1 LKILVITQYFWPET
15 FRVNDIVR
23 YLKENNCDVDVLTGL
38 PNYPE
43 GILHEEFKKN
53 REKFND
59 YYGANIFRVPLF
71 LRRDASKFNLF
82 LNYISF
88 VISAIIF
95 GSFILRKK
103 KYDIVF
109 SFATSPLTS
118 SLPAIFFSKIKSCR
132 SFIWVLDLWPDI
144 LKELKIINNNFIYN
158 MISSISKFIYKKFD
172 YILVQSNS
180 FKQIIKKYTDNNN
193 IFYFPAWSEEIDSYA
208 ANQTKYNNDKSFK
221 IVFTGNIGEAQN
233 FDNVMEAVRILKNHD
248 DLKWIIVGTGR
259 DIENISKIIKKENI
273 KNFFLEGKK
282 NINEISYYHSI
293 ADVLFISLKSGNAIS
308 STIPGK
314 LQTYLLSNKFILGMI
329 SGESKRIIEDSGIGC
344 CVDPNSPKDLAKKIL
359 YLKNNPEIIKQ
370 VNQTNRGKD
379 YLYKFFNKKIIFEK
393 LTQYFDEAYNSF
405 ETVLLIKDASY
416 VPYDKNFILSGF
428 NLAFLGYVSS
438 NKIKLSRSL
447 ITWPDG
453 IFKKRFYGDDISK
466 VSGLNLINNIKIPN
480 KIKNIYILGL
490 LSPNSHQFLKKKFSN
505 QEVIHIDL
513 PFGSIENIYKQCPV
527 NFTEEDLI
535 ICTLPT
541 PKQEQLAELIEKNN
555 KYYKIIC
562 IGGAISVASGDEK
575 VIPKLFDRLNIEFI
589 WRLRTDTRRRVLR
602 LIYTFCFY
610 IYAEITLRYKKIKF
624 RKLS

>member
-1 LKILVITQYFWPET
+1 MKILVITQYFWPEI

-23 YLKENNCDVDVLTGL
+23 YLKDNNYDVDVLTGL

-43 GILHEEFKKN
+43 GILHEEFKIN

-88 VISAIIF
+88 VISAIIC

-144 LKELKIINNNFIYN
+144 LKELKIINNTIIYSIILN
-158 MISSISKFIYKKFD
+158 ISKFIYKNFD

-180 FKQIIKKYTDNNN
+180 FKQIIKKYTSNNN
-193 IFYFPAWSEEIDSYA
+193 NFYFPAWSEEIDSYT

-233 FDNVMEAVRILKNHD
+233 FDNVIEAARILKNHD

-259 DIENISKIIKKENI
+259 DIKNISKIIKKENI

-282 NINEISYYHSI
+282 NLNEISYYHSI

-314 LQTYLLSNKFILGMI
+314 LQTYLLSNKFILGMV

-344 CVDPNSPKDLAKKIL
+344 CVDPDSPKDLAKKIL

-370 VNQTNRGKD
+370 VNQSNRGKD

-405 ETVLLIKDASY
+405 ETVFLIKDASY

>member
-1 LKILVITQYFWPET
+1 MKILVITQYFWPET

-23 YLKENNCDVDVLTGL
+23 YLKENNYDVDVLTGL

-43 GILHEEFKKN
+43 GILYDEFKKN
-53 REKFND
+53 REKFNN
-59 YYGANIFRVPLF
+59 YYGATIFRVPLF
-71 LRRDASKFNLF
+71 LRRDASKFYLF

-88 VISAIIF
+88 VISSIIF
-95 GSFILRKK
+95 GFFLLRKK

-118 SLPAIFFSKIKSCR
+118 SLPAVFFSKIKFSK
-132 SFIWVLDLWPDI
+132 SFIWVLDIWPDI
-144 LKELKIINNNFIYN
+144 LKELKIINNIFIYN
-158 MISSISKFIYKKFD
+158 IISNISEFIYKKFD

-180 FKQIIKKYTDNNN
+180 IKEIIKKYTSNNN
-193 IFYFPAWSEEIDSYA
+193 NFYFPAWAEDISGNKT
-208 ANQTKYNNDKSFK
+208 NQIKYNNDKSFK

-233 FDNVMEAVRILKNHD
+233 FDNIVETARILKDHD
-248 DLKWIIVGTGR
+248 DIKWIIVGTGR
-259 DIENISKIIKKENI
+259 DIGNIAKTIKKENI

-293 ADVLFISLKSGNAIS
+293 ADVLFISLMSGEAIS

-314 LQTYLLSNKFILGMI
+314 LQTYFQSNKFILGMI
-329 SGESKRIIEDSGIGC
+329 SGEGKKIIEDSGTGC
-344 CVDPNSPKDLAKKIL
+344 CVDPDNPKDLAEKIL

-370 VNQTNRGKD
+370 VNQSNRGKD
-379 YLYKFFNKKIIFEK
+379 YLYKFFNKKSIFEK
-393 LTQYFDEAYNSF
+393 LTQYFDKAYNSF
-405 ETVLLIKDASY
+405 EKVLLIKDASQ

-428 NLAFLGYVSS
+428 NLAFLGYLSS
-438 NKIKLSRSL
+438 KKIKLTSSL
-447 ITWPDG
+447 LTWPDG
-453 IFKKRFYGDDISK
+453 IFKKRFYEDDISK
-466 VSGLNLINNIKIPN
+466 VSGLNLINSLKIPN

-490 LSPNSHQFLKKKFSN
+490 LSANSLQFLKKKFSN
-505 QEVIHIDL
+505 HQVIHIDL
-513 PFGSIENIYKQCPV
+513 PFGSIENIYKKCPA

-562 IGGAISVASGDEK
+562 IGGAISVASGDER

-589 WRLRTDTRRRVLR
+589 WRLRTDTRRRIFR

-610 IYAEITLRYKKIKF
+610 IYAEMTFRYKKIKF

>member
-1 LKILVITQYFWPET
+1 LKILVITQYFWPEI

-23 YLKENNCDVDVLTGL
+23 YLKDNNYDVDVLTGL

-43 GILHEEFKKN
+43 GILHEEFKIN

-88 VISAIIF
+88 VISAIIC

-144 LKELKIINNNFIYN
+144 LKELKIINNTIIYSIILN
-158 MISSISKFIYKKFD
+158 ISKFIYKNFD

-180 FKQIIKKYTDNNN
+180 FKQIIKKYTSNNN
-193 IFYFPAWSEEIDSYA
+193 NFYFPAWSEEIDSYT

-233 FDNVMEAVRILKNHD
+233 FDNVIEAARILKNHD

-259 DIENISKIIKKENI
+259 DIKNISKIIKKENI

-282 NINEISYYHSI
+282 NLNEISYYHSI

-314 LQTYLLSNKFILGMI
+314 LQTYLLSNKFILGMV

-344 CVDPNSPKDLAKKIL
+344 CVDPDSPKDLAKKIL

-370 VNQTNRGKD
+370 VNQSNRGKD

-405 ETVLLIKDASY
+405 ETVFLIKDASY

>member
-1 LKILVITQYFWPET
+1 MKILVITQYFWPET

-23 YLKENNCDVDVLTGL
+23 YLKENNYDVDVLTGI

-59 YYGANIFRVPLF
+59 YYGTNIFRVPLF

-158 MISSISKFIYKKFD
+158 IISSISKFIYKKFD

-233 FDNVMEAVRILKNHD
+233 FDNVIEVVRILKNHD

-259 DIENISKIIKKENI
+259 DVENISKIIKKENI

-314 LQTYLLSNKFILGMI
+314 LQTYFLSNKFILGMI

-416 VPYDKNFILSGF
+416 VPYDKSFILSGF

-447 ITWPDG
+447 LTWPDG

-466 VSGLNLINNIKIPN
+466 VSGLNLINNLKIPN

-527 NFTEEDLI
+527 NFTEEDLVI
-535 ICTLPT
+535 STLPT

-562 IGGAISVASGDEK
+562 IGGAISVASGDER

-589 WRLRTDTRRRVLR
+589 WRLRTDTRRRILR
-602 LIYTFCFY
+602 LIYTFSFY

>member
-23 YLKENNCDVDVLTGL
+23 YLKENNYDVDVLTGI

-59 YYGANIFRVPLF
+59 YYGTNIFRVPLF

-158 MISSISKFIYKKFD
+158 IISSISKFIYKKFD

-233 FDNVMEAVRILKNHD
+233 FDNVIEVVRILKNHD

-259 DIENISKIIKKENI
+259 DVENISKIIKKENI

-314 LQTYLLSNKFILGMI
+314 LQTYFLSNKFILGMI

-447 ITWPDG
+447 LTWPDG

-466 VSGLNLINNIKIPN
+466 VSGLNLINNLKIPN

-527 NFTEEDLI
+527 NFTEEDLVI
-535 ICTLPT
+535 STLPT

-562 IGGAISVASGDEK
+562 IGGAISVASGDER

-589 WRLRTDTRRRVLR
+589 WRLRTDTRRRILR
-602 LIYTFCFY
+602 LIYTFSFY

>member
-23 YLKENNCDVDVLTGL
+23 HLKENNYDVDVLTGL

-43 GILHEEFKKN
+43 GILYNEFKTN
-53 REKFND
+53 REKFNN
-59 YYGANIFRVPLF
+59 YYGATIFRVPLF
-71 LRRDASKFNLF
+71 LRRDGSKFYLF

-88 VISAIIF
+88 VISSIIF
-95 GSFILRKK
+95 GFFLLRKK

-118 SLPAIFFSKIKSCR
+118 SLAAIFFSKIKSCR
-132 SFIWVLDLWPDI
+132 SFIWVLDIWPDI
-144 LKELKIINNNFIYN
+144 LKELKIINNIFIYN
-158 MISSISKFIYKKFD
+158 IISNISEFIYKKFD

-180 FKQIIKKYTDNNN
+180 FKEIIKKYTSNNN
-193 IFYFPAWSEEIDSYA
+193 NFYFPAWAEDINGNKT
-208 ANQTKYNNDKSFK
+208 NQIKYNNDKSFK

-233 FDNVMEAVRILKNHD
+233 FDNVIETARILKDHD
-248 DLKWIIVGTGR
+248 DIKWIIVGTGR
-259 DIENISKIIKKENI
+259 EIENISKTIKKENI

-282 NINEISYYHSI
+282 NINDISYYHSI
-293 ADVLFISLKSGNAIS
+293 ADVLFISLKSGEAIS

-314 LQTYLLSNKFILGMI
+314 LQTYLQSNKFILGMI
-329 SGESKRIIEDSGIGC
+329 GGEGKKIIEDSGVGC
-344 CVDPNSPKDLAKKIL
+344 CVDPDSPKNLAEKIL
-359 YLKNNPEIIKQ
+359 YLKNHPEIIKQ
-370 VNQTNRGKD
+370 VNQSSRGKD
-379 YLYKFFNKKIIFEK
+379 YLYKFFNKKDILEK
-393 LTQYFDEAYNSF
+393 LTQYFDEAYNSY
-405 ETVLLIKDASY
+405 EKVVLIKDASQ

-428 NLAFLGYVSS
+428 NLAFLGYLSS
-438 NKIKLSRSL
+438 KKIKLNRSL

-453 IFKKRFYGDDISK
+453 IFKKRFYGDDIPK
-466 VSGLNLINNIKIPN
+466 VSGLNLINGLKIPN
-480 KIKNIYILGL
+480 KIKNIYILGF
-490 LSPNSHQFLKKKFSN
+490 LSANSNQFLKKKFSN
-505 QEVIHIDL
+505 QQVIHIDL
-513 PFGSIENIYKQCPV
+513 PFGSIENIYKQCPA

-541 PKQEQLAELIEKNN
+541 PKQEQVAELIEKNN

-575 VIPKLFDRLNIEFI
+575 LIPKLFDRLNIEFI
-589 WRLRTDTRRRVLR
+589 WRLRTDTRRRILR

-610 IYAEITLRYKKIKF
+610 IYAEMTLRYKKIKF

>member
-1 LKILVITQYFWPET
+1 MKILVITQYFWPET

-23 YLKENNCDVDVLTGL
+23 YLKENNYDVDVLTGL
-38 PNYPE
+38 PNYPD
-43 GILHEEFKKN
+43 GILYDEFKTN
-53 REKFND
+53 REKFNN
-59 YYGANIFRVPLF
+59 YYGATIFRVPLF
-71 LRRDASKFNLF
+71 LRRDASKFYLF

-88 VISAIIF
+88 VISTIF
-95 GSFILRKK
+95 FGFFLLRKK

-118 SLPAIFFSKIKSCR
+118 SLPAIFFSKIKSCK
-132 SFIWVLDLWPDI
+132 SFIWVLDIWPDI
-144 LKELKIINNNFIYN
+144 LKELKIINNIFIYN
-158 MISSISKFIYKKFD
+158 IISYISEFIYKKFD

-180 FKQIIKKYTDNNN
+180 FKAIIKKYTSNNN
-193 IFYFPAWSEEIDSYA
+193 NFYFPAWAEDINGNKT
-208 ANQTKYNNDKSFK
+208 NQIKYNNDKSFK

-233 FDNVMEAVRILKNHD
+233 FDNIIEAARILKDHED
-248 DLKWIIVGTGR
+248 IKWVIVGTGR
-259 DIENISKIIKKENI
+259 DIGNISKTIKKENI

-282 NINEISYYHSI
+282 NINDISYYHSI
-293 ADVLFISLKSGNAIS
+293 ADVLFISLKSGEAIS

-314 LQTYLLSNKFILGMI
+314 LQTYLQSNKFILGMI
-329 SGESKRIIEDSGIGC
+329 SGEGKKIIEDSGAGC
-344 CVDPNSPKDLAKKIL
+344 YVDPDNPKDLAEKIL

-370 VNQTNRGKD
+370 VNQSNRGKD
-379 YLYKFFNKKIIFEK
+379 YLYKFFNKKDIFEK
-393 LTQYFDEAYNSF
+393 LTQYFDEAYNSL
-405 ETVLLIKDASY
+405 EKVLLIKDASQ

-428 NLAFLGYVSS
+428 NLAFLGYLSS
-438 NKIKLSRSL
+438 KKIRLTSSL

-466 VSGLNLINNIKIPN
+466 VSGLNLINSLKIPN
-480 KIKNIYILGL
+480 KIKNIYILGF
-490 LSPNSHQFLKKKFSN
+490 LSAKSHQFLKKKFSN
-505 QEVIHIDL
+505 HQVIHIDL
-513 PFGSIENIYKQCPV
+513 PFGSIENIYKQCPT

-541 PKQEQLAELIEKNN
+541 PKQEQVAELIEKNN

-575 VIPKLFDRLNIEFI
+575 VIPKLFDTLNIEFI
-589 WRLRTDTRRRVLR
+589 WRLRTDTRRRIVR
-602 LIYTFCFY
+602 LIYTFYFY

>member
-23 YLKENNCDVDVLTGL
+23 YLKENNYDVDVLTGL
-38 PNYPE
+38 PNYPD
-43 GILHEEFKKN
+43 GILYDEFKTN
-53 REKFND
+53 REKFNN
-59 YYGANIFRVPLF
+59 YYGATIFRVPLF
-71 LRRDASKFNLF
+71 LRRDASKFYLF

-88 VISAIIF
+88 VISTIF
-95 GSFILRKK
+95 FGFFLLRKK

-118 SLPAIFFSKIKSCR
+118 SLPAIFFSKIKSCK
-132 SFIWVLDLWPDI
+132 SFIWVLDIWPDI
-144 LKELKIINNNFIYN
+144 LKELKIINNIFIYN
-158 MISSISKFIYKKFD
+158 IISYISEFIYKKFD

-180 FKQIIKKYTDNNN
+180 FKAIIKKYTSNNN
-193 IFYFPAWSEEIDSYA
+193 NFYFPAWAEDINGNKT
-208 ANQTKYNNDKSFK
+208 NQIKYNNDKSFK

-233 FDNVMEAVRILKNHD
+233 FDNIIEAARILKDHED
-248 DLKWIIVGTGR
+248 IKWVIVGTGR
-259 DIENISKIIKKENI
+259 DIGNISKTIKKENI

-282 NINEISYYHSI
+282 NINDISYYHSI
-293 ADVLFISLKSGNAIS
+293 ADVLFISLKSGEAIS

-314 LQTYLLSNKFILGMI
+314 LQTYLQSNKFILGMI
-329 SGESKRIIEDSGIGC
+329 SGEGKKIIEDSGAGC
-344 CVDPNSPKDLAKKIL
+344 YVDPDNPKDLAEKIL

-370 VNQTNRGKD
+370 VNQSNRGKD
-379 YLYKFFNKKIIFEK
+379 YLYKFFNKKDIFEK
-393 LTQYFDEAYNSF
+393 LTQYFDEAYNSL
-405 ETVLLIKDASY
+405 EKVLLIKDASQ

-428 NLAFLGYVSS
+428 NLAFLGYLSS
-438 NKIKLSRSL
+438 KKIRLTSSL

-466 VSGLNLINNIKIPN
+466 VSGLNLINSLKIPN
-480 KIKNIYILGL
+480 KIKNIYILGF
-490 LSPNSHQFLKKKFSN
+490 LSANSHQFLKKKFSN
-505 QEVIHIDL
+505 HQVIHIDL
-513 PFGSIENIYKQCPV
+513 PFGSIENIYKQCPT

-541 PKQEQLAELIEKNN
+541 PKQEQVAELIEKNN

-575 VIPKLFDRLNIEFI
+575 VIPKLFDTLNIEFI
-589 WRLRTDTRRRVLR
+589 WRLRTDTRRRIVR
-602 LIYTFCFY
+602 LIYTFYFY

>member
-23 YLKENNCDVDVLTGL
+23 YLKEKNYDVDVLTGL

-43 GILHEEFKKN
+43 GILYEEFKTN
-53 REKFND
+53 RQKFND
-59 YYGANIFRVPLF
+59 YYGAKIFRVPLF
-71 LRRDASKFNLF
+71 LRRDASKFYLF

-95 GSFILRKK
+95 GSFVLRKK

-118 SLPAIFFSKIKSCR
+118 SLPAVFFSKIKSCR
-132 SFIWVLDLWPDI
+132 SFIWVLDIWPDI

-158 MISSISKFIYKKFD
+158 IVSNISKFIYKKFD

-180 FKQIIKKYTDNNN
+180 FKQIIKKYTSNNN
-193 IFYFPAWSEEIDSYA
+193 NFYFPAWAEDINGNKT
-208 ANQTKYNNDKSFK
+208 NQIKYNNDKSFK

-233 FDNVMEAVRILKNHD
+233 FDNVIETARILKDHD
-248 DLKWIIVGTGR
+248 DIKWIIVGTGR
-259 DIENISKIIKKENI
+259 EIENISRTIKKENI

-282 NINEISYYHSI
+282 NINDISYYHSI
-293 ADVLFISLKSGNAIS
+293 ADVLFISLKSGDAIS

-314 LQTYLLSNKFILGMI
+314 LQTYLQSNKFILGMI
-329 SGESKRIIEDSGIGC
+329 SGEGKKIIEDSGTGC
-344 CVDPNSPKDLAKKIL
+344 CVDPSRPKDLAEKIL

-370 VNQTNRGKD
+370 VNQSNRGKD

-393 LTQYFDEAYNSF
+393 LTQYFDEAYNSL
-405 ETVLLIKDASY
+405 ETIHLIKDASY
-416 VPYDKNFILSGF
+416 VPYDKSFILSGF
-428 NLAFLGYVSS
+428 NLAFLGYVGS
-438 NKIKLSRSL
+438 NKIKLSSSL
-447 ITWPDG
+447 LAWPDG
-453 IFKKRFYGDDISK
+453 IFKRRFYGSDIPK
-466 VSGLNLINNIKIPN
+466 VSGLKLINNLKIPN

-490 LSPNSHQFLKKKFSN
+490 LSSNSHQFLKKKFSN
-505 QEVIHIDL
+505 QEIIHVDL

-589 WRLRTDTRRRVLR
+589 WRLRTDTRRRILR
-602 LIYTFCFY
+602 LIHTFYFY
-610 IYAEITLRYKKIKF
+610 IYAEMTLRYKKIKF
-624 RKLS
+624 RKIS

>member
-23 YLKENNCDVDVLTGL
+23 YLKENNYDVDVLTGI

-59 YYGANIFRVPLF
+59 YYGTNIFRVPLF

-158 MISSISKFIYKKFD
+158 IISSISKFIYKKFD

-233 FDNVMEAVRILKNHD
+233 FDNVIEVVRILKNHD

-259 DIENISKIIKKENI
+259 DVENISKIIKKENI

-314 LQTYLLSNKFILGMI
+314 LQTYFLSNKFILGMI

-416 VPYDKNFILSGF
+416 VPYDKSFILSGF

-447 ITWPDG
+447 LTWPDG

-466 VSGLNLINNIKIPN
+466 VSGLNLINNLKIPN

-527 NFTEEDLI
+527 NFTEEDLVI
-535 ICTLPT
+535 STLPT

-562 IGGAISVASGDEK
+562 IGGAISVASGDER

-589 WRLRTDTRRRVLR
+589 WRLRTDTRRRILR
-602 LIYTFCFY
+602 LIYTFSFY